1 MMQTY
6 NNTLNLQLKK
16 YIMQRFLIVVILN
29 LIIFSASGQAI
40 SKPTQI
46 DSIVIKKNWRTKDK
60 IILKELEFKAGDTV
74 TPMMMA
80 QSVKKLWN
88 INNFAD
94 IKYSIDTLENN
105 KILLTIIAKDA
116 LTIVPILSFSG
127 SKKDFNFGVGVSDNN
142 FLGKNID
149 VNFGYSTGTNGQTFN
164 LGTSIPRQ
172 LLYKNMTLSGRLS
185 YGYGVN
191 NQYENRKQTSS
202 VGYRL
207 KSFSGS
213 IGNPYH
219 KDFKYTFSPNFSW
232 NLFQHKTDTTL
243 ATPEIPTPDNYT
255 INYLSLGLSESIGT
269 ITRIRHQEDGY
280 SISLGT
286 SFGVGLDKESRYH
299 QSFGLSASYQKL
311 FNNIVQFS
319 SSFRTG
325 YTTSNVPSLKYNLGS
340 GNVKGIVQGEIAG
353 KGYYT
358 AYVGGHFTY
367 INKKWFAIEHT
378 IYLNWGNGN
387 DIYSKI
393 YSTTPLFAA
402 GTGINLMIPMVP
414 WMSVKFFFTY
424 SGKNSN
430 WFNLQF

>member
-1 MMQTY
+1 MNKTG
-6 NNTLNLQLKK
+6 NSALNLRLNKK
-16 YIMQRFLIVVILN
+16 FMQRILLGIVFN
-29 LIIFSASGQAI
+29 FIIFTSYGQTI
-40 SKPTQI
+40 SKPIQI

-60 IILKELEFKAGDTV
+60 IVLKELEFKAGDTV
-74 TPMMMA
+74 TPLMMA
-80 QSVKKLWN
+80 QSIKKLWN

-94 IKYSIDTLENN
+94 IRYSIDTLENS

-116 LTIVPILSFSG
+116 LTIVPVLSFSG
-127 SKKDFNFGVGVSDNN
+127 SKKDFHFGVGISDNN
-142 FLGKNID
+142 FLGKNIGA
-149 VNFGYSTGTNGQTFN
+149 NFGYSTGTNGQTFN

-191 NQYENRKQTSS
+191 NQYKNREQISS

-213 IGNPYH
+213 VGNPYH
-219 KDFKYTFSPNFSW
+219 TDFKYTFSPNFSW
-232 NLFQHKTDTTL
+232 NLFQHKTDSTL
-243 ATPEIPTPDNYT
+243 ATPGIAIPDNYT
-255 INYLSLGLSESIGT
+255 INYLSLGLGESIGT
-269 ITRIRHQEDGY
+269 INHIRHQEDGY
-280 SISLGT
+280 SVSVGT
-286 SFGVGLDKESRYH
+286 SFGIGLDKESRYY

-311 FNNIVQFS
+311 FNRVVQFS
-319 SSFRTG
+319 SNFRTG
-325 YTTSNVPSLKYNLGS
+325 YTTSNVPSLKPNLGS

-367 INKKWFAIEHT
+367 INKKWFALEHT
-378 IYLNWGNGN
+378 VYLNWGNGN

-393 YSTTPLFAA
+393 YSNTPLFAA
-402 GTGINLMIPMVP
+402 GTSINLMIPMVP
-414 WMSVKFFFTY
+414 WMSVKLFFTY

-430 WFNLQF
+430 WFNVEF